1 MPLVINTNVASLNSQ
16 RQLVNSGNA
25 LDKATERLSSGQ
37 RVNSAKDDAAG
48 LAISNRMTSQI
59 RGLDQ
64 AIRNANDG
72 VSLVQTAEGALQEVT
87 NMLQRIRELAIQSAN
102 GIYNDIDRRTLDAE
116 VQQLKLEMNRISETT
131 SFNGQKLL
139 DGSLGDTFLQVGSQ
153 ANETMNVK
161 IGSFATSRLGGTSGD
176 IVGESVTP
184 GTVPPTTHAHEI
196 AALNALT
203 AGDLIVNGT
212 AIKPITPAATTLAD
226 ALASINADLKGKG
239 AEVTSLVQVT
249 ADTAGSGVLRSPGE
263 TLELELV
270 DGNGLT
276 QTYTIT
282 GTNDMKELVAKIN
295 AETSIEASISDKG
308 QLTLT
313 APGASSLTITETVAA
328 GAASPSGLTAGHHNF
343 ALVFNDVSAEKQ
355 GVTIQAGAEAD
366 PLNPT
371 GIAGR
376 VGALGVDVND
386 ANGNLLGSA
395 VDLTGTPDL
404 LQEGD
409 LIINGIA
416 IGKIAPQADEDATAA
431 EAIRVINL
439 SSGETGVVA
448 FANGTDGIALRS
460 ANGEEI
466 SIKYGETAV
475 PADVLAITG
484 FKERNAGAGVGS
496 VASIKI
502 DTYEGAQRA
511 IGIVDKAL
519 EQVNATRADLGA
531 VNNRL
536 EFTMSNLAN
545 VSEKTSASRSRIIDA
560 DFAAETAALSRAQVL
575 QQASQAMLAQSNARP
590 QQVLQ
595 LLQ

>member
-1 MPLVINTNVASLNSQ
+1 
-16 RQLVNSGNA
+16 
-25 LDKATERLSSGQ
+25 
-37 RVNSAKDDAAG
+37 
-48 LAISNRMTSQI
+48 
-59 RGLDQ
+59 
-64 AIRNANDG
+64 
-72 VSLVQTAEGALQEVT
+72 VQD
-87 NMLQRIRELAIQSAN
+87 S
-102 GIYNDIDRRTLDAE
+102 
-116 VQQLKLEMNRISETT
+116 
-131 SFNGQKLL
+131 
-139 DGSLGDTFLQVGSQ
+139 
-153 ANETMNVK
+153 
-161 IGSFATSRLGGTSGD
+161 
-176 IVGESVTP
+176 
-184 GTVPPTTHAHEI
+184 
-196 AALNALT
+196 
-203 AGDLIVNGT
+203 
-212 AIKPITPAATTLAD
+212 
-226 ALASINADLKGKG
+226 
-239 AEVTSLVQVT
+239 
-249 ADTAGSGVLRSPGE
+249 
-263 TLELELV
+263 
-270 DGNGLT
+270 
-276 QTYTIT
+276 
-282 GTNDMKELVAKIN
+282 
-295 AETSIEASISDKG
+295 
-308 QLTLT
+308 
-313 APGASSLTITETVAA
+313 
-328 GAASPSGLTAGHHNF
+328 
-343 ALVFNDVSAEKQ
+343 
-355 GVTIQAGAEAD
+355 
-366 PLNPT
+366 
-371 GIAGR
+371 
-376 VGALGVDVND
+376 
-386 ANGNLLGSA
+386 NGNLLGSP
-395 VDLTGTPDL
+395 VDVTGPPVPDL